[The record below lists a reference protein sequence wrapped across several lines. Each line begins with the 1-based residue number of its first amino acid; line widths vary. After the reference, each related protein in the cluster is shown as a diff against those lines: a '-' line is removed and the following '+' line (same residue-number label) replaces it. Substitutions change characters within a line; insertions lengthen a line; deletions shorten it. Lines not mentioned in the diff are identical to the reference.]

1 MTAQENMDLI
11 RAWVDAVNRNDVEGE
26 LACWQPDGEMTI
38 MATGATSK
46 GHAALRQAGEWS
58 ASMVSGQPLQG
69 RKQITNLFAS
79 EEWVCVEY
87 HTQATITGPIEIQGV
102 TIIPEGSSRTIDT
115 QVCVIAHIC
124 DGKMDRAREYF
135 DSATFARQL
144 EVDRASIAAMYSSLG
159 TDAGS

>member
-46 GHAALRQAGEWS
+46 GHAALRQGGERS
-58 ASMVSGQPLQG
+58 AAMVSAQPLVG
-69 RKQITNLFAS
+69 RKHITNLFAS

-87 HTQATITGPIEIQGV
+87 HSRATITGPIEN
-102 TIIPEGSSRTIDT
+102 R
-115 QVCVIAHIC
+115 
-124 DGKMDRAREYF
+124 
-135 DSATFARQL
+135 
-144 EVDRASIAAMYSSLG
+144 
-159 TDAGS
+159 